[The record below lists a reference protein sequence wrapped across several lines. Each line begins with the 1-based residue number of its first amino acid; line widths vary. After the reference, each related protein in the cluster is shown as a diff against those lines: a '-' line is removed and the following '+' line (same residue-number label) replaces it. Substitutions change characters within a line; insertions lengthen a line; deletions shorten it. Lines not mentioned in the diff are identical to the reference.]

1 MDTHQDD
8 GNQLDLVA
16 TAWVQGQ
23 YVGSANSS
31 RIMHLSKHY
40 TSGVFSFL
48 CNQNYFIRVLL
59 IIS

>member
-1 MDTHQDD
+1 MNTHQDD

-48 CNQNYFIRVLL
+48 CNQ